1 MKTFK
6 IEYYSG
12 GSKLVTEVKAI
23 DQSAAKRT
31 FQSSHP
37 GISPSSVQE
46 KR

>member
-6 IEYYSG
+6 VEFRSG
-12 GSKLVTEVKAI
+12 GSTLMTEVKAI

-31 FQSSHP
+31 FQASHP
-37 GISPSSVQE
+37 GVSPTSVQE

>member
-6 IEYYSG
+6 VEFYSG

-31 FQSSHP
+31 FQASHP
-37 GISPSSVQE
+37 GVSPTSVQE